1 MGSKEP
7 PKSRQY
13 DECRYLARSLAVSL
27 QDLDAQ
33 QRSEVLSYLSEE
45 LQRLSSLDAEEGT
58 DLEGP
63 ETADRLAITPD
74 LAGRGAG
81 A

>member
-13 DECRYLARSLAVSL
+13 DECHYLARSLAVSL
-27 QDLDAQ
+27 QDLDAE
-33 QRSEVLSYLSEE
+33 QRRDILNFLSEE
-45 LQRLSSLDAEEGT
+45 LQRLSSQDSEDGDGAP
-58 DLEGP
+58 DP
-63 ETADRLAITPD
+63 DMSDRPPPASEM
-74 LAGRGAG
+74 AGRGAG

>member
-13 DECRYLARSLAVSL
+13 DECHYLARSLAVSL
-27 QDLDAQ
+27 QDLDAE
-33 QRSEVLSYLSEE
+33 QRRDILKFLSEE
-45 LQRLSSLDAEEGT
+45 LQRLSSQDAEDG
-58 DLEGP
+58 DDAPGP
-63 ETADRLAITPD
+63 DMSDRPSPAPEQ
-74 LAGRGAG
+74 AGRGAG